1 VNSLLPLLSLHN
13 HHHQLLT
20 PFAGII
26 TSPETPFDEAKIALE
41 RWQDLGRGGQRWEGV
56 REWEELVEL
65 ELAGFGREKERE
77 EDEGIK
83 GRRKGRKG

>member
-1 VNSLLPLLSLHN
+1 M
-13 HHHQLLT
+13 
-20 PFAGII
+20 
-26 TSPETPFDEAKIALE
+26 E